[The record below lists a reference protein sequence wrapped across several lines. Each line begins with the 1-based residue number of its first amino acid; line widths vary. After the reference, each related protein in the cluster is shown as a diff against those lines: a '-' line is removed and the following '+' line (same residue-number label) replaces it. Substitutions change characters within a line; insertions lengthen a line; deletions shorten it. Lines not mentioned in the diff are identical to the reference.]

1 MYGLTDKSHKEL
13 LEILSS
19 IPEIEE
25 VLIYGSRARGDFWR
39 ASDVDLSIK
48 GEKVVRH
55 TLALLNDKLYESHI
69 PQIFDTHIYS
79 AIKNQNFKNNV
90 DRDGKVIYRRAGI

>member
-1 MYGLTDKSHKEL
+1 MYGLTEKSYKEL
-13 LEILSS
+13 MEILAS

-25 VLIYGSRARGDFWR
+25 VVIFGSRARGDFWR

-48 GEKVVRH
+48 GKDVVRH
-55 TLALLNDKLYESHI
+55 TLAVLNDKLYESHI

-79 AIKNQNFKNNV
+79 NIKNQGFKDNV
-90 DRDGKVIYRRAGI
+90 DKEGKVIYRR